1 MSKRVRQY
9 RKRKA
14 LEEQE
19 RADNGDDSDEDNSI
33 SLREKLEGAKM
44 LQRLRAR
51 IKGYDA
57 SSLALGCA
65 EGPDSDSD
73 GRAKGM
79 LGNAIDLSAA
89 FNKEELVDTQDED
102 PNAKKYIEQELARIR
117 GKSVAEGAEGGS
129 GQDAAGLPD
138 EEDLYHVPED
148 LRVPKKEDDG
158 QADLGESWAAGI
170 QEVPLSLAYKLK
182 NIEDT
187 EAAKKALLERSAKR
201 ANIADPFG
209 DDSLPKNFKD
219 ISANASRDMF
229 VRQFGK
235 DQWRGPPGSSDRHG
249 KARDDEVVAKFKR
262 DQRARWGTRRFR

>member
-1 MSKRVRQY
+1 
-9 RKRKA
+9 
-14 LEEQE
+14 
-19 RADNGDDSDEDNSI
+19 
-33 SLREKLEGAKM
+33 M

-51 IKGYDA
+51 IKAGNPGPLSLLRGRISFSRRLCAPIPSSFSTLTRFLAFQGYDA